1 MKSIKVLLFT
11 SLAILLLVACAAP
24 AAAPVAPAA
33 PEPTK
38 APEAAVPAAPEP
50 TKAPEV
56 VAPTAAPEKPADS
69 GDSLAVVLTGPH
81 KDYSWNEAAY
91 TAAKSLEAKGV
102 KVAISESVAEGS
114 EESVLRQ
121 YTADGYKMVV
131 GHSFGFQDGVF
142 KVAAESPK
150 TFFAWAGGIQKMSAN
165 VADYDQPFY
174 QAVYPIG
181 VIAGKMSKTGKLGA
195 IYGFDIPVCHAMGE
209 ALLAG
214 AKTVN
219 TKATLTVT
227 AVGDWVD
234 VSKAKAAALAQADL
248 GVDYWIECGEG
259 PALGTIKAAEE
270 KGGYVTGYVGDMTE
284 AGPTVV
290 LTSVVWNMEPLFQAM
305 LDDVRN
311 GKFNSPWYAYGIKE
325 GTMLF
330 SVNPNLKDKIPADT
344 LAAANQ
350 AFEDI
355 KAGKIVVEFV
365 PK

>member
-1 MKSIKVLLFT
+1 MKSIKVLLLT
-11 SLAILLLVACAAP
+11 SLVILLLVGCAAPTAAPAAPAAP
-24 AAAPVAPAA
+24 AAA
-33 PEPTK
+33 EPTK
-38 APEAAVPAAPEP
+38 APEPAA
-50 TKAPEV
+50 TKAPEAA
-56 VAPTAAPEKPADS
+56 APAAAPEKPADS
-69 GDSLAVVLTGPH
+69 GESLAVILTGPH

-142 KVAAESPK
+142 KVAAESPN
-150 TFFAWAGGIQKMSAN
+150 TYFAWAGGIQKMSPN
-165 VADYDQPFY
+165 VADYAQPFY

-181 VIAGKMSKTGKLGA
+181 IIAGKMSKTGNLGA

-219 TKATLTVT
+219 PNAKLVVT

-234 VSKAKAAALAQADL
+234 VSKAKAAALAQASA
-248 GVDYWIECGEG
+248 GVDFWVECGEG

-305 LDDVRN
+305 LDDVKN
-311 GKFNSPWYAYGIKE
+311 GKFNAPWYDFGTKE

-330 SVNPNLKDKIPADT
+330 TVNPNLKDKIPADT
-344 LAAANQ
+344 LAAADQ
-350 AFEDI
+350 ALKDI
-355 KAGKIVVEFV
+355 KDGKLVVPFV